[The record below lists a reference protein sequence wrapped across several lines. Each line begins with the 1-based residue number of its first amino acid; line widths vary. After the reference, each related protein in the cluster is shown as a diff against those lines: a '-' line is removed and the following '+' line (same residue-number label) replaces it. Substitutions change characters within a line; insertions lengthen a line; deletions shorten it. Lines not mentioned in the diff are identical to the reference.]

1 MTAHATA
8 PGSSANLGPGFDC
21 LALALELR
29 CRVEAEASDEWLLDE
44 YDTVVPLPAGDMVRR
59 AVEAAVGRPMRLT
72 IRNEVP
78 RTRGLGSSSAVTAAA
93 AAAAMR
99 AVGEEP
105 SSTRLFEIVTALEGH
120 GDNAAAATYG
130 GLVVVAGGRIRH
142 LTLAPELRVVVGIPD
157 HHLSTRQAR
166 EALPHA
172 VRLSAA
178 ARSVARMAFLVEG
191 LRTGDPETLAAAAGD
206 ELHESLRASL
216 SPVTGEMMAAA
227 RGAGALHAAWS
238 GAGPSAIAFVTDDS
252 RDAVMA
258 AMAEV
263 VGDTGEVRVL
273 PVAAEGWT

>member
-8 PGSSANLGPGFDC
+8 PASSANLGPGFDC

-29 CRVEAEASDEWLLDE
+29 CHVEAEVSDEWLLDE

-59 AVEAAVGRPMRLT
+59 AVEAAVGRPMRLA

-78 RTRGLGSSSAVTAAA
+78 RTRGLGSSSAVTVAASAAA
-93 AAAAMR
+93 TR

-105 SSTRLFEIVTALEGH
+105 SSFRLFEIVAELEGH

-130 GLVVVAGGRIRH
+130 GLVVASGGTVRR
-142 LTLAPELRVVVGIPD
+142 LTLAPELTVIVGIPE

-166 EALPHA
+166 AALPHA

-178 ARSVARMAFLVEG
+178 ARSVARMAFLIEG
-191 LRTGDPETLAAAAGD
+191 LRTGDPEALAAAAGD
-206 ELHESLRASL
+206 ELHESLRSSL

-238 GAGPSAIAFVTDDS
+238 GAGPSTIAFTTAGT
-252 RDAVMA
+252 RDEVIA

-273 PVAAEGWT
+273 PVATEGWT